1 METTEGAALRPGAVL
16 YEPAGA
22 AFVERR
28 LQVVPAA
35 ALGARKRR
43 GWLVRRVLL
52 VADLLGLSL
61 AFVATQYLFA
71 PGGEIGQRAEV
82 LVFLATMPAWVLA
95 ARLYGLYDR
104 DEART
109 DHSSVDDFVGI
120 FRLASVGAWLLAAC
134 VLVSGSLDLQLR
146 KVLLFWA
153 SAIVLVTAARGVGR
167 ALVRRDPRYPQSTVV
182 VGAGSVGQA
191 YARKVLN
198 HPEYGIN
205 IVGFVDDQP
214 KARRED
220 LDQLLLLGGTERLR
234 EVVELYDVERVVIAF
249 SNDSHEQT
257 LALIR
262 SLKDVRVQIDIV
274 PRLYELLSPRV
285 GLYAVEG
292 MPLVGLPPAA
302 LAASERLVK
311 RTMDLVLSTLGLLVL
326 APLFALIAA
335 LIKLDSPGPV
345 FFHQVRMGMGGRTF
359 RIVKFRTMCADA
371 EARKAEVAHL
381 NKHASAGGDPRMFK
395 IPDDPRV
402 TRVGRVLRRYAV
414 DELPQLINV
423 LRGEMSLVGPRPLIL
438 AEDRYVADW
447 ARSRLDLKP
456 GVTGLWQCLGSSDIP
471 FEEMV
476 RLDYLYVT
484 SWSLWNDIRLMFQT
498 VPALLRAPPGNA
510 RSV

>member
-16 YEPAGA
+16 YEAASA
-22 AFVERR
+22 AFAERR
-28 LQVVPAA
+28 LQVVPPA
-35 ALGARKRR
+35 ALGAGKRR
-43 GWLVRRVLL
+43 GWVVRRVLL
-52 VADLLGLSL
+52 IADLVGLSL
-61 AFVATQYLFA
+61 AFVATQYFFT

-82 LVFLATMPAWVLA
+82 LVFLATLPGWIVA

-134 VLVSGSLDLQLR
+134 VLLSGSLELQLR

-153 SAIVLVTAARGVGR
+153 SAIVLVTAARAAGR
-167 ALVRRDPRYPQSTVV
+167 AVVRRDARYLQNTVI

-191 YARKVLN
+191 FARKVLN

-205 IVGFVDDQP
+205 IIGFVDDQP
-214 KARRED
+214 KARRDD
-220 LDQLLLLGGTERLR
+220 LDELVLLGGTDRLR
-234 EVVELYDVERVVIAF
+234 ELVDLYDVERVVIAF

-262 SLKDVRVQIDIV
+262 SLKDRRVQVDIV

-292 MPLVGLPPAA
+292 MPLVGLPPAE

-311 RTMDLVLSTLGLLVL
+311 RGMDVVLAPLGLLAL
-326 APLFALIAA
+326 APLFALIAL

-345 FFHQVRMGMGGRTF
+345 FFRQVRMGKGGRTF

-371 EARKAEVAHL
+371 EERKGAIAHL
-381 NKHASAGGDPRMFK
+381 NKHACAGGDPRMFK

-402 TRVGRVLRRYAV
+402 TRVGRILRR
-414 DELPQLINV
+414 
-423 LRGEMSLVGPRPLIL
+423 
-438 AEDRYVADW
+438 
-447 ARSRLDLKP
+447 
-456 GVTGLWQCLGSSDIP
+456 
-471 FEEMV
+471 
-476 RLDYLYVT
+476 
-484 SWSLWNDIRLMFQT
+484 
-498 VPALLRAPPGNA
+498 
-510 RSV
+510 